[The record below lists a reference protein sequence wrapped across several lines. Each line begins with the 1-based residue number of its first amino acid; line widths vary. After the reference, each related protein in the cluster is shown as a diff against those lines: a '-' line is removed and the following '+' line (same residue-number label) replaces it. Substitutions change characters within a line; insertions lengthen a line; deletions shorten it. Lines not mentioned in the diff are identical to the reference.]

1 MWMFAKGKH
10 GIGNEHDA
18 HFENLRIDWTGT
30 PASMRAIKNI
40 VHLLLAW
47 MEGGRLADLL
57 SARRHIPYLTRH
69 RLAAFVTRIR
79 LVAAAFSILT
89 LVWIPF
95 DAVTL
100 DADHWPL
107 LVACRLVA
115 AFVFVLLA
123 IVPAKMES
131 RTHALAMLALILA
144 IPLSLYA
151 VAQLLLADLPL
162 QGLAAIN
169 RNLYQALPL
178 VVLAGLSIFPL
189 VTSEGLLFAAVI
201 VAVVT
206 AIQLALTSITAIELF
221 STLWVLMLALGVYL
235 LSCAIQ
241 LHYMMALLN
250 RASHDPLTN
259 TLTRRSGVEVLDL
272 YFRLACDQDA
282 PLSVL
287 FIDADNFKSINDNF
301 GHDAGD
307 QALKDI
313 AAKLQA
319 LVRQADVVIRW
330 GGEEF
335 VVVLTNTPLSGANL
349 VVGRITHEWL
359 GRRPDGGPLTA
370 SMGLA
375 ERQADGIDDW
385 SQLIAMA
392 DARMYIA
399 KAAGKARCVSHGEL
413 LDA

>member
-1 MWMFAKGKH
+1 M
-10 GIGNEHDA
+10 
-18 HFENLRIDWTGT
+18 L
-30 PASMRAIKNI
+30 AIKNA
-40 VHLLLAW
+40 VHMLLAW
-47 MEGGRLADLL
+47 MESGRLADLL

-69 RLAAFVTRIR
+69 RLAAFVIRIR
-79 LVAAAFSILT
+79 LVAAAFSVLT

-95 DAVTL
+95 DVLAL
-100 DADHWPL
+100 SADHWPL
-107 LVACRLVA
+107 LVACRIVA
-115 AFVFVLLA
+115 AFVFILLA
-123 IVPAKMES
+123 IAPVKMES

-151 VAQLLLADLPL
+151 VAQLLLADIPL
-162 QGLAAIN
+162 HGLAAIN

-201 VAVVT
+201 VAVV
-206 AIQLALTSITAIELF
+206 AGIQLGLTSITVIELF

-250 RASHDPLTN
+250 RASHDPLTDA
-259 TLTRRSGVEVLDL
+259 LTRRSGVEILDL
-272 YFRLACDQDA
+272 YFRLACDQDT

-287 FIDADNFKSINDNF
+287 FLDADNFKSINDDY

-307 QALKDI
+307 RALKSI
-313 AAKLQA
+313 AAKLHA

-335 VVVLTNTPLSGANL
+335 VVVLTNTPMSGANL
-349 VVGRITHEWL
+349 VVGRIIHGWL
-359 GRRPDGGPLTA
+359 GVRPEGGPLTA

-375 ERQADGIDDW
+375 ERQADGVEDW

-392 DARMYIA
+392 DSRMYVA
-399 KAAGKARCVSHGEL
+399 KATGKARCVSHDEIMEASL
-413 LDA
+413 RQVVSPPA